1 MNLNFLFGLIA
12 LVALSL
18 GPWLLPAWLV
28 SLSTIALGNGLVVL
42 GLIVLWRAGLVSFG
56 QALYFALGAYS
67 VAMTLRS
74 TAVTDALV
82 LIVIAMLIG
91 GIVSF
96 VIGFLLARYREI
108 FFAMLSLALSMILYG
123 LLVKSAALGSTDGF
137 NVATFTLFG
146 YPLEG
151 NARTS
156 GVYWLA
162 LTCAALATL
171 AVLAYRRSVAGAAS
185 IPLRE
190 NEIRVEYL
198 GVSANR
204 LVHLKLIIAGI
215 LAAAGGA
222 IVAMSVGHVDP
233 DMSYWTTSGGF
244 VFVAIMAGSAS
255 VAGAFIGSVLFELVR
270 TAALVIFP
278 NGWQLILGSVL
289 LATIMFF
296 PAGIGTLFTARA
308 RPAPE
313 PEPEPAGEPRRVGP

>member
-1 MNLNFLFGLIA
+1 MTVAFSLGLVTF
-12 LVALSL
+12 VAL
-18 GPWLLPAWLV
+18 GFAPWVLPTWIVGLT
-28 SLSTIALGNGLVVL
+28 TIALGNGLVVL

-67 VAMTLRS
+67 AAMILGS
-74 TAVTDALV
+74 TPITDAIVLV
-82 LIVIAMLIG
+82 IIAMLIG
-91 GIVSF
+91 GAVSLL
-96 VIGFLLARYREI
+96 IGFLLARYREI

-137 NVATFTLFG
+137 NVGTFTLFG
-146 YPLEG
+146 HPLEG
-151 NARTS
+151 EERAK

-162 LTCAALATL
+162 LAFAALATL
-171 AVLAYRRSVAGAAS
+171 AVSAYWRSVAGASA

-204 LVHLKLIIAGI
+204 LVHLKVIIAGI

-233 DMSYWTTSGGF
+233 DMAYWTTSGGF
-244 VFVAIMAGSAS
+244 VFVAIMAGPAS
-255 VAGAFIGSVLFELVR
+255 VIGAFIGSVVFELVR
-270 TAALVIFP
+270 TEALAIFP

-296 PAGIGTLFTARA
+296 PSGIGSLFTWRA
-308 RPAPE
+308 RPPAE
-313 PEPEPAGEPRRVGP
+313 PVGEPRRVEP